1 MCWCH
6 AEICFRLKANDVSR
20 FGTVDMARSR
30 VDSKNEARVP
40 VEFEWS
46 PSRIRVEFE
55 RI

>member
-6 AEICFRLKANDVSR
+6 GFRLKANAVSR

-40 VEFEWS
+40 VEFEQS
-46 PSRIRVEFE
+46 PSVESQ
-55 RI
+55 